1 MSATKLKTA
10 HACVVEVLDCI
21 TKGEDVEA
29 MKDPNRVVELVEVA
43 TKKYKSF
50 NVPAPPRKGNLRKT
64 VRQYMDLTIEEREEL
79 IVEREELIVE
89 EEDEEE
95 DEEQE
100 DEEQQEDVEEEERSF
115 DGSLSPSQMAGPS
128 RRSPRRS
135 QRPSPLRRSP
145 RRSPSL
151 VDLVSPDGKRSPSE
165 NGLVTVTLK
174 DGRKLEGP
182 AKSIVKVMNKLDEQ
196 SRKRQK
202 K

>member
-1 MSATKLKTA
+1 MSATDV
-10 HACVVEVLDCI
+10 CVRMTHTCVIEVLDCI
-21 TKGEDVEA
+21 TTGEDVEA
-29 MKDPNRVVELVEVA
+29 MKDPKRVVELVERA
-43 TKKYKSF
+43 KKKNESF
-50 NVPAPPRKGNLRKT
+50 NYRGKRNLRKT
-64 VRQYMDLTIEEREEL
+64 VRQYMDLTIE
-79 IVEREELIVE
+79 EREELIVE

-100 DEEQQEDVEEEERSF
+100 DEEQQEDVEEEEPSF

-128 RRSPRRS
+128 RRSPSRS